1 MPVDNSL
8 MSAIALKNKV
18 GPVFWILVTIQ
29 WTVENLTGYIVDD
42 EKMY

>member
-18 GPVFWILVTIQ
+18 GLVFWILVTIQ